1 MNRKILQLA
10 IPNIVT
16 NITIPLLAMVDLGLM
31 GHMGSEKYVGAIAL
45 GTMIFSFIFWAF
57 GFLRMGTSGFT
68 AQAYGGRNLE
78 EASGVLARG
87 LVTALG
93 AGFLLI
99 LLQWPIAWFAFRLVD
114 SGPELEQLARQYF
127 FIRIYAAPA
136 TLVTYTLTGWFI
148 GMQNARIPMTLAISI
163 NVLNVALSLVF
174 IRIFGWGSNGVAWAN
189 LVSQYMG
196 LGLGIVFL
204 SLYWPRLRKHF
215 NIRKALSREGFRKFI
230 HVNADI
236 FIRTLCLIITLSFF
250 TVQSANTNDTVL
262 AVNTLLFQFFYFFS
276 YFVDGFAY
284 AAEALTGR
292 YIGAG
297 DRTSLK
303 RSVRLLFIW
312 GGGIAAFFTLAY
324 AFSGNT
330 ILRMLTND
338 TRIISEALPYLFWVI
353 LIPFITVSA
362 FIWDGIFVGATASK
376 AMRNSMVI
384 ITTLIFFPAYYLLHP
399 VMGNHGLWLAMLL
412 FMGARGLFL
421 SLMARKAVL
430 GAKA

>member
-1 MNRKILQLA
+1 
-10 IPNIVT
+10 
-16 NITIPLLAMVDLGLM
+16 MVDLGLM
-31 GHMGSEKYVGAIAL
+31 GHMGNAKYVGAIAL

-87 LVTALG
+87 IVTALG

-114 SGPELEQLARQYF
+114 SSPELEQLARQYF

-136 TLVTYTLTGWFI
+136 TLITYTLTGWFI

-163 NVLNVALSLVF
+163 NVMNVALSLLF
-174 IRIFGWGSNGVAWAN
+174 IRVFGWGSNGVAWAN
-189 LVSQYMG
+189 LASQYMG
-196 LGLGIVFL
+196 LCLGIVFL
-204 SLYWPRLRKHF
+204 SLYWPRLKKHF

-236 FIRTLCLIITLSFF
+236 FIRTLCLIFTLSFF

-297 DRTSLK
+297 DRSSLK
-303 RSVRLLFIW
+303 RSVRLLFTW
-312 GGGIAAFFTLAY
+312 GGGIAAIFTLAY
-324 AFSGNT
+324 AFFGNA

-376 AMRNSMVI
+376 AMRNSMLI
-384 ITTLIFFPAYYLLHP
+384 ITLMIFLPAYYLLRP
-399 VMGNHGLWLAMLL
+399 SLGNHGLWLAMLL

-421 SLMARKAVL
+421 SLMAGKAVL
-430 GAKA
+430 RVKA